1 MKNIWLSI
9 KLLYKIS
16 PLLMVLLGVFTILAL
31 CLSPMFSLIDKLLFD
46 IIQQSYGEGLKWQ
59 RVLRIVLLYFCYN
72 FSVFALF
79 KIKDIISKYTQ
90 TAVSSAL
97 QKDTI
102 SRISKLDYDRFED
115 NEFYNYI
122 TTLKKEI
129 NGGNLLGIYLNSIT
143 FISVIAT
150 TIYLSYLL
158 FRLGVLAI
166 LLSII
171 CCVPGFF
178 HQASFGKKNWEFNTS
193 KIPLQ
198 RKIGYYFTLLSSI
211 GAYRENRIF
220 NTTLSYKRKYLSL
233 FTEYYDE
240 LKNFN
245 AKNCWIG
252 VLMALVH
259 AVGTVSVITY
269 AYYQAACGD
278 ISLGDAVLFVGVCQ
292 SIYNNIQNA
301 IYTFGSINESRHSVN
316 NILSLLSKP
325 EPNKKNTDDNIS
337 DEKNS
342 GEVAVELTDIT
353 FAYPGVDKN
362 ILNGLSLKIRNGEK
376 LAIVGENGSGKT
388 TLAKII
394 LGLYHPKNGFVRING
409 RDIREIPVDF
419 RYGSVCFQDYCTYS
433 LSVRENVA
441 IGNIAKLKNDGDILK
456 AIDMSRLELS
466 TFDNDID
473 KQITKVFDTDG
484 IVLSGGQSQK
494 LSLARAFLFECG
506 LIVLDEPSASLD
518 VKTENEIF
526 DGVLELMQDRTAI
539 VITHRLAN
547 VVHCDRIIYLDS
559 GRICEEGTHNELIQK
574 NGKYAEL
581 FSIQAEKYISKEVP
595 TYE

>member
-16 PLLMVLLGVFTILAL
+16 HLLMVLLGVFTILAL

-90 TAVSSAL
+90 TAVSAAL

-102 SRISKLDYDRFED
+102 SRISKIDYDRFED

-158 FRLGVLAI
+158 FRLSVLAI

-211 GAYRENRIF
+211 GACRENRIF

-337 DEKNS
+337 DENNS

-394 LGLYHPKNGFVRING
+394 LGLYHPQNGFVRING